1 MSAITAIEM
10 TALSGAA
17 RATTAPVAAP
27 QECLTFRVGA
37 ENYGIDI
44 LRVQEIRSYEPPT
57 RLAGTSALVVGVTN
71 LRGVIVPL
79 VDLRAYF
86 QAESGVENHATVTIV
101 LNLGG
106 RVVGVIADAV
116 ADVVALDTA
125 EVRPMPRLHNTL
137 GADHFLGVVTLGQG
151 DTERM
156 LVLLDIEAL
165 MSSPAI
171 GLGDS

>member
-1 MSAITAIEM
+1 M
-10 TALSGAA
+10 
-17 RATTAPVAAP
+17 AAP
-27 QECLTFRVGA
+27 EECLTFRVGA
-37 ENYGIDI
+37 EHYGIDI

-86 QAESGVENHATVTIV
+86 QADGGVESHATVTIV

-116 ADVVALDTA
+116 SDVVALDA
-125 EVRPMPRLHNTL
+125 VEVRPMPRLHNTL
-137 GADHFLGVVTLGQG
+137 GADHFVGVMPLGQG
-151 DTERM
+151 DSERM
-156 LVLLDIEAL
+156 VVLLDIEAL
-165 MSSPAI
+165 MSSPEI
-171 GLGDS
+171 GLGDA